1 MPFMKYQ
8 YNLEQITKFEFHPQT
23 ANKYEELLSKVRMDH
38 DALIS
43 KKREIIASSNR
54 GTYYS
59 RQHRSIQKLKTIELK
74 SICWNL
80 LKSNI
85 TVAVIEQAKDDI
97 LYTEEA
103 GCVNNITCRV
113 HFETI
118 LAFKLA
124 DSEILFPEDN
134 NSDWALLHA
143 GGEEGSSVDLFSS
156 FGIICENNGW
166 YITKYPSGIEY
177 FSKNCNCYPFIGVGG
192 EYDGK
197 KSKLDEFDW

>member
-1 MPFMKYQ
+1 MNWF
-8 YNLEQITKFEFHPQT
+8 I
-23 ANKYEELLSKVRMDH
+23 LLSIIFFSVFQDGNCCMKFKRSSDDCKCPDIFDH
-38 DALIS
+38 LATIS
-43 KKREIIASSNR
+43 S
-54 GTYYS
+54 
-59 RQHRSIQKLKTIELK
+59 
-74 SICWNL
+74 
-80 LKSNI
+80 
-85 TVAVIEQAKDDI
+85 KDDV
-97 LYTEEA
+97 LYTEEG
-103 GCVNNITCRV
+103 GCVYNITCRV

-134 NSDWALLHA
+134 NSDWARLHA
-143 GGEEGSSVDLFSS
+143 GEEEGSSVDIFSLF
-156 FGIICENNGW
+156 GMICENNGW